1 MGYNNGGREFW
12 SHFEASQ
19 LKEDATTYERWRHLR
34 WEVYEGCDE
43 PSSERPIANVMAR
56 YKWTGVWIANK
67 VAMMSMETNAGLT
80 FMDIAPM
87 LKINELEDIFLG
99 Q

>member
-34 WEVYEGCDE
+34 WEVYEGCDRS
-43 PSSERPIANVMAR
+43 PSADRPMT
-56 YKWTGVWIANK
+56 TGEDTLEKVW
-67 VAMMSMETNAGLT
+67 G
-80 FMDIAPM
+80 PR
-87 LKINELEDIFLG
+87 
-99 Q
+99 

>member
-1 MGYNNGGREFW
+1 M
-12 SHFEASQ
+12 
-19 LKEDATTYERWRHLR
+19 
-34 WEVYEGCDE
+34 EGM
-43 PSSERPIANVMAR
+43 RAMIGAPIIECPRADVMAR
-56 YKWTGVWIANK
+56 YEWTGVWIANEM
-67 VAMMSMETNAGLT
+67 AMMSIKTNAGLT

>member
-1 MGYNNGGREFW
+1 M
-12 SHFEASQ
+12 SPI
-19 LKEDATTYERWRHLR
+19 L
-34 WEVYEGCDE
+34 
-43 PSSERPIANVMAR
+43 ERPKANVMAR
-56 YKWTGVWIANK
+56 YKWTGVWIANE

-87 LKINELEDIFLG
+87 LNINELEDICLG

>member
-1 MGYNNGGREFW
+1 
-12 SHFEASQ
+12 
-19 LKEDATTYERWRHLR
+19 
-34 WEVYEGCDE
+34 
-43 PSSERPIANVMAR
+43 MAR
-56 YKWTGVWIANK
+56 YEWTGVWIANEM
-67 VAMMSMETNAGLT
+67 AMMSIKTNAGLT